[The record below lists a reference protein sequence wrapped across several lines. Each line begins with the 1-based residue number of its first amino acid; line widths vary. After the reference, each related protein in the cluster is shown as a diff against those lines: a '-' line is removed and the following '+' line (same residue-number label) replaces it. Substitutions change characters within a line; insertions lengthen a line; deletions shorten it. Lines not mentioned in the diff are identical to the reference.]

1 MMTNDICSYIDTSLK
16 GEMNNWYLDGVTG
29 TVITYDGR
37 LDGQPAGSDSGDEG
51 EGGSNSG
58 N

>member
-29 TVITYDGR
+29 SVITYDGR
-37 LDGQPAGSDSGDEG
+37 LDGHA
-51 EGGSNSG
+51 GGSNSG